1 MSGFEDFYE
10 KTKSGFYRFLLNLS
24 RDEDTAKD
32 IFQESYYRY
41 MKNYKEFS
49 QSLLYQIGRNVF
61 FNIYKYDKRNLPI
74 EELDFYKYDSF
85 SDDNLLL
92 QKVLDCLNDEEREL
106 VILSMADGLKYEEI
120 SKITGLTVSN
130 IKVKI
135 HRLRNKISEL
145 I

>member
-1 MSGFEDFYE
+1 MSGFKDFYE

-49 QSLLYQIGRNVF
+49 QSLLYQIGRYVF
-61 FNIYKYDKRNLPI
+61 FNIYKHDKRNLPI

>member
-1 MSGFEDFYE
+1 
-10 KTKSGFYRFLLNLS
+10 
-24 RDEDTAKD
+24 
-32 IFQESYYRY
+32 

-49 QSLLYQIGRNVF
+49 QSLLYQIGINVF
-61 FNIYKYDKRNLPI
+61 FNIYKHDKKNLSI

-85 SDDNLLL
+85 SDDNVLL
-92 QKVLDCLNDEEREL
+92 QKVLGCLNDEEREL